1 MSMDNLDPASRA
13 RRPPL
18 TPQLVTGLLIIAVGV
33 LFTLDNLGIAHA
45 AEYTRYWPAGL
56 IVIGLLKVW
65 QSREGSGS
73 GVGGLIFTLIGF
85 WLLLEQLTVIRI
97 SFADMWPMV
106 LVFLGGYLVWQ
117 GVTGRRARPE
127 RDAAASVNAVAV
139 LGGVVRG
146 SASRN
151 FRGGELTAVMG
162 GCEIDLRQ
170 AAINGEAIID
180 VFALW
185 GGIEIK
191 VPDDWVVL
199 TRVTPILGG
208 VEDKTRPSPGAG
220 AHRLTLRGMA
230 IMGGVEVKN

>member
-1 MSMDNLDPASRA
+1 MDNPDPVFHDRRA
-13 RRPPL
+13 PL

-45 AEYTRYWPAGL
+45 AEYTRYWPVGL

-65 QSREGSGS
+65 QSRESSGS
-73 GVGGLIFTLIGF
+73 GIGGLIFTLIGF

-97 SFADMWPMV
+97 SLADMWPMA
-106 LVFLGGYLVWQ
+106 LVFLGVYLVWQ
-117 GVTGRRARPE
+117 GVTGRRHRRSEA
-127 RDAAASVNAVAV
+127 DATASVNAVAV
-139 LGGVVRG
+139 LGGVLRR
-146 SASRN
+146 SSSRN

-191 VPDDWVVL
+191 VPEDWVVS
-199 TRVTPILGG
+199 TRVTPLLGG